1 MNDLMNE
8 YMKIQALQVVQLR
21 GYECLLLV
29 LKSARKSEPKVSL
42 SLILLEIYW
51 LICGQTIPS

>member
-1 MNDLMNE
+1 MNKQVSQWMNDLMNE
-8 YMKIQALQVVQLR
+8 YMKIQALQVVQQW

-42 SLILLEIYW
+42 SL
-51 LICGQTIPS
+51 QFS